1 MYVRKKVFYKLFAIM
16 TQNSVPTNAIRPDEL
31 MSELGIKKDAY
42 YKDLKYLDVTPDK
55 DSEGKSY
62 LTIEQANEI
71 RALRNHVN
79 ETGSR
84 KGFSNNSIVK
94 VDDSNELVSNNNEAE
109 NDIYVNAEEPTAKI
123 ESNIVREAEELAARG
138 MAMND
143 LIKIQLASQMSF
155 EDLSPDLQEKIN
167 IAREV
172 ANPKFRPAEIAQQLL
187 AQHRSQK
194 AQVQAQG

>member
-1 MYVRKKVFYKLFAIM
+1 MDIRKKVFYKLFATM
-16 TQNSVPTNAIRPDEL
+16 TQNSVLTNCIRPDEL

-42 YKDLKYLDVTPDK
+42 YKDLSYLDITPEK
-55 DSEGKSY
+55 DSEGKCY
-62 LTIEQANEI
+62 LTIEQADKI

-79 ETGSR
+79 ETGKR
-84 KGFSNNSIVK
+84 NGFNNSSIVM

-109 NDIYVNAEEPTAKI
+109 NEIYINREEPTANLD
-123 ESNIVREAEELAARG
+123 SRIVREAEELAARG
-138 MAMND
+138 MAMKD

-155 EDLSPDLQEKIN
+155 DDLSPDLQEKVN

-172 ANPKFRPAEIAQQLL
+172 ANPKFTPAAIAHQLL

-194 AQVQAQG
+194 TQAEG

>member
-1 MYVRKKVFYKLFAIM
+1 M
-16 TQNSVPTNAIRPDEL
+16 TQNSAPTNCIRPDEL

-42 YKDLKYLDVTPDK
+42 YKDLNYLDITPEK
-55 DSEGKSY
+55 DSEGKAY
-62 LTIEQANEI
+62 LTNEQADEI
-71 RALRNHVN
+71 RALRNHVSQ
-79 ETGSR
+79 TGKR
-84 KGFSNNSIVK
+84 NGFSNNSIVK
-94 VDDSNELVSNNNEAE
+94 VDDSNEIVSNNDEAE
-109 NDIYVNAEEPTAKI
+109 NDIYINREEPTAKLD
-123 ESNIVREAEELAARG
+123 SGIVREAEELAARG

-155 EDLSPDLQEKIN
+155 DDLSPDLQEKVN

-194 AQVQAQG
+194 AQAQG

>member
-1 MYVRKKVFYKLFAIM
+1 MYLRKKVFLKKVAVM

-31 MSELGIKKDAY
+31 MEELGIKKDAY
-42 YKDLKYLDVTPDK
+42 YKDLNYLDITPDK

-79 ETGSR
+79 ETGKR
-84 KGFSNNSIVK
+84 NGFDNSSIVK

-109 NDIYVNAEEPTAKI
+109 NDIYVNREEPTAQFDM
-123 ESNIVREAEELAARG
+123 NRLMREAAQLKARELAMPSLVKREIANR
-138 MAMND
+138 MSEDD
-143 LIKIQLASQMSF
+143 LP
-155 EDLSPDLQEKIN
+155 EDLREKVA

-172 ANPKFRPAEIAQQLL
+172 ANPKFTPADIATQLL

-194 AQVQAQG
+194 AQAQG